1 MKQLNVEKEKFNK
14 ICDEWL
20 SYKKLR
26 IKEST
31 YSNYSFK
38 INRYIKKDFGE
49 KRLQDLKNEDINRYI
64 ERLQKR
70 LSNKTIKDITIV
82 LKSVLKYAE
91 RKYDMDFKLD
101 LVSTPLATEEEVEV
115 FNEKER
121 RRIQN
126 YILKSKQLNEIG
138 ILISMYSGMR
148 IGEIC
153 ALKWCDI
160 DFENK
165 SIKVTHTVQRIYINK
180 NDTKIILTSP
190 KTKKSIREIPL
201 AKILYENLKELSKKY
216 SKEAFVL
223 TGREDRLIEPLGYRY
238 TYRRLL
244 RRCNIKYKKFHCLRH
259 TFATKCVRVGMDV
272 KSLSEILGH
281 SNVSV
286 TLGIYVHSS
295 YAIKKKYIDKL

>member
-1 MKQLNVEKEKFNK
+1 MKQLNVEKEKFDQ

-38 INRYIKKDFGE
+38 INRYIKKDFGG
-49 KRLQDLKNEDINRYI
+49 KRLQDLRNEDINRYI
-64 ERLQKR
+64 ERLQKK

-101 LVSTPLATEEEVEV
+101 LISTPLATEEEVEV

-121 RRIQN
+121 RKIEN
-126 YILKSKQLNEIG
+126 YILKSNRLNEIG

-153 ALKWCDI
+153 ALRWRDI

-165 SIKVTHTVQRIYINK
+165 SIKVTHTVQRIYVNK

-201 AKILYENLKELSKKY
+201 AKILYENLRELSKKY
-216 SKEAFVL
+216 SKEAFIL
-223 TGREDRLIEPLGYRY
+223 TGREDRLIEPLG
-238 TYRRLL
+238 
-244 RRCNIKYKKFHCLRH
+244 
-259 TFATKCVRVGMDV
+259 
-272 KSLSEILGH
+272 
-281 SNVSV
+281 
-286 TLGIYVHSS
+286 
-295 YAIKKKYIDKL
+295 